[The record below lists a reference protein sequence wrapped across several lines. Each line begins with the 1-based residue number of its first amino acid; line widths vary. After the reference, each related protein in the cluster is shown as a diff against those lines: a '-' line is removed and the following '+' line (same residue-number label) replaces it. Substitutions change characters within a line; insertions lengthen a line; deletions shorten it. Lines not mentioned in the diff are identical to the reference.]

1 MKQLL
6 LLAFVF
12 LTIQPVFSQ
21 NENENTTS
29 TYYFIRHAE
38 KDRSDL
44 SNRNPHLIEIGKQ
57 RAEHWSNVLK
67 NIEFDAVYSTEY
79 HRTIETASPTALKN
93 NIEITFYDPSNIEN
107 REFLNSTKGK
117 SVLVVG
123 HSNTTPDFVN
133 KLLGKEKY
141 KHIDDSNNANLYIV
155 TIFKDTIS
163 DTLLLVE

>member
-44 SNRNPHLIEIGKQ
+44 QAKINRFG
-57 RAEHWSNVLK
+57 RAK
-67 NIEFDAVYSTEY
+67 
-79 HRTIETASPTALKN
+79 K
-93 NIEITFYDPSNIEN
+93 
-107 REFLNSTKGK
+107 
-117 SVLVVG
+117 VG
-123 HSNTTPDFVN
+123 FESR
-133 KLLGKEKY
+133 
-141 KHIDDSNNANLYIV
+141 I
-155 TIFKDTIS
+155 
-163 DTLLLVE
+163 